1 MGTGHDAHGYG
12 LGNVNGAYEPGQG
25 LGVHHF
31 PSRDEAHRQEEP
43 RGIVDDIIGMA
54 SNLSTSFEEMKVIP
68 GMYDDQA
75 AFQHHICDQ
84 VPGQITSGLIRI
96 AVVGAIK
103 SGKSTCINALVG
115 AEILKRGAGVVT
127 AMVTR
132 IRPGKSR
139 MARVFLKSWDEVNG
153 ELRRSLVLFPDHLV
167 SVEGGTPDNFDL
179 RRKNDRRF
187 LQAVS
192 THLGGGLGLTPR
204 GMQPEFVRIRQALE
218 GFDRVRHLV
227 QADAVTLTYDG
238 GDFDGHRMFT
248 GSGAAAF
255 FANDVLLELPGS
267 ALTPGVEMADCQGS
281 DSTDSSHLAQIQDY
295 LVTANMIIYVISSR
309 MGMREA
315 DLVFLH
321 MLKEMGLMDNLL
333 FLLNAD
339 LGEHDCLEDLI
350 SLETQVKN
358 ELAAIHSQA
367 PLHTVSCLY
376 SLYGAPGKTLSTG
389 EEKRMGLWEQ
399 VPGLIDHTRG
409 GEKAFRAHLEQK
421 IQRDRFSLMV
431 ENHIQRMGVA
441 CDFAGRRIQ
450 LFFDLLSRDQACA
463 DHAVGELKRLKAQGE
478 NLRAM
483 VRKNVQSAAET
494 LETEIRA
501 RIRRFFH
508 PRKGALA
515 RGITSFILDHPME
528 TAHRDDLLARSGFT
542 PALYGMF
549 QGFRIAVDDY
559 MTRRFNPRVAAFIRE
574 QEEHMASHFTALYDT
589 CHMDTRAL
597 LARLAIDDGGQG
609 SVAASAGLAQEK
621 PVSPV
626 DISAVKGILGL
637 TVPRAKLATAYSARI
652 RMDAMAG
659 LGLHSLVAIVSR
671 LLHKPFASPF
681 STAFAT
687 GERRI
692 RKEALRCME
701 LHLKSYQEALET
713 GYFLKLIHAVSRD
726 FQEKMMAEFEGCDLE
741 MAKIQALVAA
751 DHTEKVHRR
760 HCLEAMVQRHQKI
773 SEEMDALHI
782 HYPH

>member
-12 LGNVNGAYEPGQG
+12 LGNVSRAYDGVVSPGSGENRSFPGEASQG
-25 LGVHHF
+25 H
-31 PSRDEAHRQEEP
+31 
-43 RGIVDDIIGMA
+43 RGIVDDIIDMA
-54 SNLSTSFEEMKVIP
+54 GRLSASFEEMKTIP

-75 AFQHHICDQ
+75 AFQRHICEQ

-115 AEILKRGAGVVT
+115 GEILKRGAGVIT

-132 IRPGKSR
+132 IRSGESR
-139 MARVFLKSWDEVNG
+139 RARVFLKSWDEVN
-153 ELRRSLVLFPDHLV
+153 EALRRSLVLFPDHLT
-167 SVEGGTPDNFDL
+167 SVEGVTADNFDL

-187 LQAVS
+187 LRAVA
-192 THLGGGLGLTPR
+192 THLGAGPGLTPR
-204 GMQPEFVRIRQALE
+204 GLQPEFVRMRQALE
-218 GFDRVRHLV
+218 GYDRVRHLV
-227 QADAVTLTYDG
+227 QADAVTLTCDG
-238 GDFDGHRMFT
+238 EDFDDHRMFT
-248 GSGAAAF
+248 GDGAAAF
-255 FANDVLLELPGS
+255 FADDVLLELPGS
-267 ALTPGVEMADCQGS
+267 ALAPGVEMADCQGS

-321 MLKEMGLMDNLL
+321 MLQEMGLMDNLL

-339 LGEHDCLEDLI
+339 LGEHDCLEDLL
-350 SLETQVKN
+350 SLENQVKN

-367 PLHTVSCLY
+367 PLYTLSCLHA
-376 SLYGAPGKTLSTG
+376 LYESPGKTLSPG
-389 EEKRMGLWEQ
+389 EEKRMGLWDQ
-399 VPGLIDHTRG
+399 VPGLIAHTRG
-409 GEKAFRAHLEQK
+409 GENAFKACLEQK
-421 IQRDRFSLMV
+421 IQQDRFSLMV

-450 LFFDLLSRDQACA
+450 LFLELLSRDQDRA

-483 VRKNVQSAAET
+483 VRRSAQSAAET

-515 RGITSFILDHPME
+515 RDITAFILDHPME
-528 TAHRDDLLARSGFT
+528 TVHRDDLMTTSGFAA
-542 PALYGMF
+542 ALYGMF
-549 QGFRIAVDDY
+549 QGFRTALDDY

-574 QEEHMASHFTALYDT
+574 QEEQMVSHFITLYDT
-589 CHMDTRAL
+589 CHMDTRDL
-597 LARLAIDDGGQG
+597 LDRLAVDDGGQG
-609 SVAASAGLAQEK
+609 SPVTAGVKEEK
-621 PVSPV
+621 PVVPV

-637 TVPRAKLATAYSARI
+637 AVPRAKLATAYSARI

-659 LGLHSLVAIVSR
+659 FGLHSLVAIVSKI
-671 LLHKPFASPF
+671 LHKPFASPF
-681 STAFAT
+681 STAFAS

-692 RKEALRCME
+692 RKEALRCMA
-701 LHLKSYQEALET
+701 LHLKCYQETLET
-713 GYFLKLIHAVSRD
+713 EYFLKLIHAVSRD
-726 FQEKMMAEFEGCDLE
+726 FQEKMMAEFEGGDIE
-741 MAKIQALVAA
+741 MAKIQDLVAA

-760 HCLEAMVQRHQKI
+760 HSLEAMVQHHRQI
-773 SEEMDALHI
+773 SGEMDALHI